1 MRRPVLIVA
10 FLASFLAPAAIY
22 GWSFYTQFW
31 RVIIGPRSRPLR
43 NIKFE
48 ITPARVARGA
58 YLVRGALNCFRCHSD
73 RDWSQPGAPPVVG
86 KEGAGHVYADE
97 GIPWLVA
104 PNITPD
110 LETGAG
116 AWSDDMLSRAIREGI
131 SHDGRVLHPQM
142 RYPAL
147 FHLSDEDLAS
157 VIVYLR
163 TIPGV
168 RNPLPP
174 TRLPWAVRLRITGLP
189 QPIDRAL
196 PVRPASQGAS
206 DRSYMVRVIDCS
218 GCHTRRILGSEISGK
233 SFAGG
238 IRFTSPLGPVFT
250 SNITSDPSGIGY
262 YDDAMFIRVMR
273 TGNVGAR
280 ILNPTMPWYWYKDMS
295 DEDLKSIFAA
305 LRAEPPVNH
314 IIDNTEP
321 PTWCPRCRQN
331 HGGGDRN

>member
-58 YLVRGALNCFRCHSD
+58 YLVRGALNCFRCHSA

-157 VIVYLR
+157 VI
-163 TIPGV
+163 
-168 RNPLPP
+168 
-174 TRLPWAVRLRITGLP
+174 
-189 QPIDRAL
+189 
-196 PVRPASQGAS
+196 
-206 DRSYMVRVIDCS
+206 DCS
-218 GCHTRRILGSEISGK
+218 GCHTKRILGSERSQRRGEAVA
-233 SFAGG
+233 SREG
-238 IRFTSPLGPVFT
+238 FTAA
-250 SNITSDPSGIGY
+250 Y
-262 YDDAMFIRVMR
+262 A
-273 TGNVGAR
+273 
-280 ILNPTMPWYWYKDMS
+280 
-295 DEDLKSIFAA
+295 AA
-305 LRAEPPVNH
+305 LGSAPQ
-314 IIDNTEP
+314 D
-321 PTWCPRCRQN
+321 
-331 HGGGDRN
+331 HGVAKTHRPCLASTPCVARGER